1 MIRAWAGAIEAR
13 RSAMQRLRSRAGPRA
28 HRAGELRSTLV
39 SILLG
44 VAAWWIASAWLGS
57 PLFPTPLQILESA
70 AGLVRD
76 GTLLADVGVS
86 LRRIAIGFVIG
97 CLVGIPLGLAMALF
111 RTVRYFF
118 EPYVQFFRFVPSIAW
133 LIPAIMWFGI
143 GETSKI
149 LIIVYMTVFL
159 VLLNTMA
166 GVAAVRRNFIRSG
179 LCFGVNRWQLF
190 AWIVFPAT
198 MSYIVAGAR
207 IAMGNSFAAVVGAE
221 LIAAQ
226 AGLGYLIVDSGTWMA
241 MGDMFAAMLTLG
253 LLGIL
258 ADRLFVA
265 LAGRFLAH
273 YLDDGGRG

>member
-1 MIRAWAGAIEAR
+1 MRAALLTS
-13 RSAMQRLRSRAGPRA
+13 SASIT
-28 HRAGELRSTLV
+28 TLAV
-39 SILLG
+39 ALG
-44 VAAWWIASAWLGS
+44 VAAWWIASAWIAL
-57 PLFPTPLQILESA
+57 PLFPSPAQIVE
-70 AGLVRD
+70 AGIALLRNGVLVK
-76 GTLLADVGVS
+76 DVAVS
-86 LRRIAIGFVIG
+86 LRRIAIGFSIG
-97 CLVGIPLGLAMALF
+97 CAIGIPLGLAMGLF
-111 RTVRYFF
+111 RPVRYFF
-118 EPYVQFFRFVPSIAW
+118 EPYVQFFRFVPPIAW

-166 GVAAVRRNFIRSG
+166 GVASVRHNQIRAA
-179 LCFGVNRWQLF
+179 LCFGANRAQLF
-190 AWIVFPAT
+190 SWVILPGT

-221 LIAAQ
+221 LIAAE

-253 LLGIL
+253 LLGIG

-265 LAGRFLAH
+265 ITSRALAPYLEASPRGR
-273 YLDDGGRG
+273 